1 MARLMY
7 GIDLANHKPVEAVA
21 RLGNRP
27 LLLIH
32 GALDSTVPVSH
43 AYALQRAAANNP
55 NMQSWVVSD
64 AEHARAFKQHP
75 EIHGPGAGLLRP

>member
-1 MARLMY
+1 MNR
-7 GIDLANHKPVEAVA
+7 VESVA

-32 GALDSTVPVSH
+32 GAQDSTVPLSQ

-75 EIHGPGAGLLRP
+75 EELMAHVLAFFGRYLP